1 MVQHDWKGNK
11 VDHYYP
17 LEEMT
22 EQQLREEL
30 RHADRWRINAAHEL
44 RVAENRCKV
53 VRDVLN
59 EKFNV
64 FV

>member
-1 MVQHDWKGNK
+1 M
-11 VDHYYP
+11 DHYYP